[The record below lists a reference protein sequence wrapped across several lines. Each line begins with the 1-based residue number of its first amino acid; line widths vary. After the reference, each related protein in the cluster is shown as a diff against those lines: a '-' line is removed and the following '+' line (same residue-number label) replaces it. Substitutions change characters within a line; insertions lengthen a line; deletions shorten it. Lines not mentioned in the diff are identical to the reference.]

1 MRVVAGSAGGIP
13 LIVPKSITR
22 PTMDK
27 VRGAVFSSLGA
38 AVPGSRVLDLFAGSG
53 AYGIEALSRGATS
66 ATFVDNHR
74 NAVEAIRSNLEKT
87 RLVGRVQLG
96 DVIAYLPRTSAAAF
110 DLVFADPPYV
120 KKDTDANFATQ
131 LLHCSSLRNAL
142 ATGGTLILEVAANQG
157 VPDAECLGW
166 VLLRSRIYGDTAVH
180 FLSPKP

>member
-74 NAVEAIRSNLEKT
+74 NAVEAIRSNLQKT

-96 DVIAYLPRTSAAAF
+96 DAIGYLSRIPAAAF
-110 DLVFADPPYV
+110 ELVFADPPYV
-120 KKDTDANFATQ
+120 KRDADTDFAAQ
-131 LLHCSSLRNAL
+131 LLQCPSLRSAL
-142 ATGGTLILEVAANQG
+142 AAEGTLVLETAANQDI
-157 VPDAECLGW
+157 PDPDRLGW
-166 VLLRSRIYGDTAVH
+166 LLLRTRNYGDTAVH
-180 FLSPKP
+180 FLLPKP